1 MVTEIETEMV
11 LRLIASFALSGL
23 IGFEREVRFKPAGLR
38 THMLVGAGSTV
49 FTVLSLYAFPDS
61 DPARVAASIA
71 VGIGFIGAG
80 TIYKSEKKIVGLT
93 TASTLWITA
102 AMGMAVG
109 VGYYLLATVIA
120 VLAFLFLELTYA
132 VSRVVG
138 VEIKKKKKQE
148 K

>member
-1 MVTEIETEMV
+1 MVTETDMV
-11 LRLIASFALSGL
+11 LRLLVSFALSAL
-23 IGFEREVRFKPAGLR
+23 VGFEREIRFKPAGLR
-38 THMLVGAGSTV
+38 THMMVGAGSTI
-49 FTVLSLYAFPDS
+49 FTVLSLYAFPSS

-109 VGYYLLATVIA
+109 VGYYLLAVVIA
-120 VLAFLFLELTYA
+120 VLACLFLELTY
-132 VSRVVG
+132 VVTRVVG
-138 VEIKKKKKQE
+138 VEIKKAE

>member
-1 MVTEIETEMV
+1 MPTEIEMV
-11 LRLIASFALSGL
+11 LRLIVAFALSG
-23 IGFEREVRFKPAGLR
+23 IVGFEREVRFKPAGLR
-38 THMLVGAGSTV
+38 THMMVGAGSTV
-49 FTVLSLYAFPDS
+49 FTVLSLYAFPTS

-80 TIYKSEKKIVGLT
+80 TIYKSEKKVVGLT

-109 VGYYLLATVIA
+109 VGYFLLAIVIA
-120 VLAFLFLELTYA
+120 VLAILFLELTYV

-138 VEIKKKKKQE
+138 VKIKKPE
-148 K
+148 D